1 MAVFHRLEEAELARG
16 LLESDGIPVALL
28 DAQMAALG
36 LGPAVGGVRLLVP
49 AWDEARALELL
60 APPPWSPESTPTPA
74 AGGALDPAPTPAP
87 GPARFPA
94 RTPAPGPA
102 RSPASRRPL
111 APVAWALAVLA
122 AAALGAWLLRG
133 TRR

>member
-1 MAVFHRLEEAELARG
+1 VAVFHRLEEAELARG
-16 LLESDGIPVALL
+16 LLEADGIPAALL

-74 AGGALDPAPTPAP
+74 AGWALDPAPTPAP
-87 GPARFPA
+87 GADRP
-94 RTPAPGPA
+94 
-102 RSPASRRPL
+102 PASRRPL
-111 APVAWALAVLA
+111 APLGWALAGLA
-122 AAALGAWLLRG
+122 AAALAAWLLRRTG
-133 TRR
+133 R